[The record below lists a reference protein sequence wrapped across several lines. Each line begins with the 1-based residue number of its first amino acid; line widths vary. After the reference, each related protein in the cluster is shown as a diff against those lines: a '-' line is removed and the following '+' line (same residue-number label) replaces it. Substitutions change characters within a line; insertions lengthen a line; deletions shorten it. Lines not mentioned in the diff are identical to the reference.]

1 MIRFAMKNSKFNI
14 LFFIMPKNT
23 TLFLMLV
30 VFISISCKG
39 QEKNFNV
46 ETSFEESE
54 VATYPVVGANQTG
67 AYLPFLR
74 EKRVGIVANQTSV
87 VFKPENFIF
96 MEDFWDE
103 TTRSY
108 KQRQTQRWVF
118 SKRTHIVDSLLAHNI
133 QVTKVFAPEHGFRG
147 TADAGELVKDG
158 KDSRTG
164 LPIISLYGSNK
175 KPTPEQMKDLDV
187 LIFDI
192 QDVGARFYTYISTLH
207 YVMEACAEA
216 GIPLLILD
224 RPNPNIHYIDGPIL
238 EPALKSFVGMHPI
251 PVVHGM
257 TIAEYA
263 QMINGEGW
271 LENDLKCELEI
282 VRVKDYDRSMS
293 YSLPIKP
300 SPNLPNDKSIN
311 LYPSLCFFE
320 GTPLSEGRGTN
331 MQFQVFG
338 GPLLPKNTYTF
349 TFTPQPNE
357 GAKNPKFSG
366 QLCYGKDLRDEVKLD
381 YLNLQ
386 WLIDAYNATG
396 KQASFFTNFFT
407 TLAGTKT
414 LQQQIEQGMN
424 AEEIRL
430 TWKEGLEKYDLM
442 RKKYMLYNEGK

>member
-1 MIRFAMKNSKFNI
+1 
-14 LFFIMPKNT
+14 
-23 TLFLMLV
+23 MLV
-30 VFISISCKG
+30 VLISISCKG
-39 QEKNFNV
+39 QEKNFTV
-46 ETSFEESE
+46 ETTFKENEI
-54 VATYPVVGANQTG
+54 ATYPVVGANQTG
-67 AYLPFLR
+67 DYLPFLR

-87 VFKPENFIF
+87 IFKPENFVF

-118 SKRTHIVDSLLAHNI
+118 SKRTHLVDSLLAHNI

-164 LPIISLYGSNK
+164 VSIISLYGSNK
-175 KPTPEQMKDLDV
+175 KPTSEQMKNLDV
-187 LIFDI
+187 VIFDI

-238 EPALKSFVGMHPI
+238 ESAHKSFVGMHPI

-271 LENDLKCELEI
+271 LENELKCELEI
-282 VRVKDYDRSMS
+282 VPVKDYTRNTS

-311 LYPSLCFFE
+311 LYPSTCFFE

-338 GPLLPKNTYTF
+338 SPNLPKDTYTF

-366 QLCYGKDLRDEVKLD
+366 QICYGKDLREEEKLGH
-381 YLNLQ
+381 LNLQ
-386 WLIDAYNATG
+386 WLIDAYKASG

-414 LQQQIEQGMN
+414 LQQQIEQGIN
-424 AEEIRL
+424 AEQIRES
-430 TWKEGLEKYDLM
+430 WKANLDQYNKM
-442 RKKYMLYNEGK
+442 RSTYLIYSDE